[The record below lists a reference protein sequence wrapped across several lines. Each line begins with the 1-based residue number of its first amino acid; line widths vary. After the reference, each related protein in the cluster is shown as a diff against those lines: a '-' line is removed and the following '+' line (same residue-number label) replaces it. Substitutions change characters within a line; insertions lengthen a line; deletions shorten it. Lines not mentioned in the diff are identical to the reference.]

1 MDRSVP
7 GTRHG
12 LLVVALL
19 ATTFLPMAPAGV
31 SRAQE
36 PGADPHAG
44 HNMTAPSPSMP
55 AGADVSPLL
64 GNLGNHHHA
73 ITTRSQ
79 LAQRYFD
86 EGLNLVY
93 GFNHAEAIRSFRDAL
108 TLDPACAMCYWGI
121 ALALGPHIN
130 APEMDPAAVSEA
142 LAALQG
148 ALALAPTATPAEQAY
163 IQALTARY
171 APVPVDNRAA
181 LDVAYADAMRE
192 VA

>member
-1 MDRSVP
+1 MHRSVP
-7 GTRHG
+7 CPRHG

-36 PGADPHAG
+36 PGMDPHAG
-44 HNMTAPSPSMP
+44 HDMTVVSPSVP

-121 ALALGPHIN
+121 AVALGPNIN
-130 APEMDPAAVSEA
+130 APMESAAVPDA
-142 LAALQG
+142 YAALQQ
-148 ALALAPTATPAEQAY
+148 AIALAPGASPAEQAY

-171 APVPVDNRAA
+171 APPPVADRA
-181 LDVAYADAMRE
+181 
-192 VA
+192 

>member
-7 GTRHG
+7 CPRHG

-36 PGADPHAG
+36 PGAADPHADHG
-44 HNMTAPSPSMP
+44 TTALSPSVP

-64 GNLGNHHHA
+64 GNLGNHQHA

-93 GFNHAEAIRSFRDAL
+93 GFNHAEAIRSFRDA
-108 TLDPACAMCYWGI
+108 
-121 ALALGPHIN
+121 
-130 APEMDPAAVSEA
+130 
-142 LAALQG
+142 
-148 ALALAPTATPAEQAY
+148 AT
-163 IQALTARY
+163 
-171 APVPVDNRAA
+171 
-181 LDVAYADAMRE
+181 
-192 VA
+192 